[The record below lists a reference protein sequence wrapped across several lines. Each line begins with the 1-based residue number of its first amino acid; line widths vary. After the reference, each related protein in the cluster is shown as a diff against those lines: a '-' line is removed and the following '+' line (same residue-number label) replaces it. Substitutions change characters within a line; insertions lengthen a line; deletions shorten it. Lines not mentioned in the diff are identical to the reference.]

1 MEGSEQSVLQGA
13 GETIARDRPNLLM
26 EIEEAHTDIPVD
38 DSVRRVEALGY
49 RCLYLRRGTLTPFS
63 QFDPAADH
71 GNPKAPEDYVFNFIF
86 LPEPA

>member
-1 MEGSEQSVLQGA
+1 
-13 GETIARDRPNLLM
+13 M
-26 EIEEAHTDIPVD
+26 EIEEAHTIIPID

-49 RCLYLRRGTLTPFS
+49 RCLFLRRGTLTPFS

-71 GNPKAPEDYVFNFIF
+71 GNAKAREDYVFNFIF